1 MSRPAVAWTGSPL
14 HVQERLKAC
23 PSLPSPPGVAMEIL
37 KLSQSDDIG
46 TAQVAAVIRKDP
58 ALTAKLLKTANSAY
72 FNTGAEATTV
82 DRAVAVIGINLSLS
96 LALSFSFVTNLRN
109 CKSPGFNYQV
119 YWRRSAITAV
129 AARAIAGVAGR
140 WPRPDELFVPGLLA
154 DIGMLGLSEAAPELY
169 HPLVLE
175 AEGDHDRLLQLE
187 RARLGMDHAEA
198 GGWLLERWKIPRPL
212 WLAVSMSHSG
222 ATWME
227 EDLEPFL
234 SVVWMAGLV
243 ADIWCRKDTAGSAAA
258 AQEAWA
264 TRLRLPVDS
273 LTRVLDRV
281 AAELSP
287 VTSGMDIEIESQ
299 EEIARLFELA
309 REALFSLNLSSQI
322 EAEGLRQKASI
333 DVLTGLSNRAFFDQD
348 LQRRFER
355 ARDAG
360 QPLSIIM
367 LDIDHFKAIN
377 DTHGHLVG
385 DVVLAWVAG
394 KLRSSVR
401 ASDLVAR
408 YGGEEFTAVL
418 DGTHESAARAMAE
431 RMRSAV
437 EAEPCHVAGTGDV
450 SVTISAG
457 CTAMCFEHPSS
468 SMLDLLQ
475 TADDCLYA
483 AKRGGRNRV
492 ESRTLQRSD
501 ESLPTER
508 SLP

>member
-1 MSRPAVAWTGSPL
+1 M
-14 HVQERLKAC
+14 
-23 PSLPSPPGVAMEIL
+23 
-37 KLSQSDDIG
+37 
-46 TAQVAAVIRKDP
+46 
-58 ALTAKLLKTANSAY
+58 
-72 FNTGAEATTV
+72 
-82 DRAVAVIGINLSLS
+82 
-96 LALSFSFVTNLRN
+96 
-109 CKSPGFNYQV
+109 
-119 YWRRSAITAV
+119 
-129 AARAIAGVAGR
+129 
-140 WPRPDELFVPGLLA
+140 
-154 DIGMLGLSEAAPELY
+154 
-169 HPLVLE
+169 
-175 AEGDHDRLLQLE
+175 
-187 RARLGMDHAEA
+187 
-198 GGWLLERWKIPRPL
+198 
-212 WLAVSMSHSG
+212 
-222 ATWME
+222 
-227 EDLEPFL
+227 
-234 SVVWMAGLV
+234 
-243 ADIWCRKDTAGSAAA
+243 
-258 AQEAWA
+258 
-264 TRLRLPVDS
+264 
-273 LTRVLDRV
+273 
-281 AAELSP
+281 
-287 VTSGMDIEIESQ
+287 
-299 EEIARLFELA
+299 
-309 REALFSLNLSSQI
+309 NLSSQI

-348 LQRRFER
+348 LHRRFER

-377 DTHGHLVG
+377 DTYGHLVG
-385 DVVLAWVAG
+385 DAVLSWVAG

-501 ESLPTER
+501 ESLPAER